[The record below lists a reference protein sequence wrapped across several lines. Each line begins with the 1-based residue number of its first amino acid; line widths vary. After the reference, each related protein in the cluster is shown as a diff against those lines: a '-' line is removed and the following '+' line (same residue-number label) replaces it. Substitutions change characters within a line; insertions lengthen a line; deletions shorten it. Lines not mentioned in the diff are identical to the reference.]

1 MIDRYTKVLLTVIAV
16 ALVAIVAQNAVGT
29 LQAQNAQ
36 NAQTAGISRVAIC
49 DRDDP
54 NACARVTTH
63 RPSGFTVLLTGAP

>member
-36 NAQTAGISRVAIC
+36 NAGISRVAIC
-49 DRDDP
+49 HRDDP
-54 NACARVTTH
+54 NACARVTAH
-63 RPSGFTVLLTGAP
+63 RSSGYTVLLTGAP

>member
-29 LQAQNAQ
+29 LRAQNAQ
-36 NAQTAGISRVAIC
+36 NAGISRVAIC